1 MKINR
6 NRKSGVLLHPT
17 SLPGSSAI
25 GEIGPDAYRFID
37 HLSDMGQSLWQV
49 LPIGPTDNYNSPYSS
64 ISTFAGNPLLISLQ
78 LLVEDNLLSSKIL
91 DDCKQTTTN
100 YIPFNEVASFKIP
113 ILKEVSKN
121 FNLNASLEIK
131 DSFKQFCID
140 HSYWLDDYSQ
150 YCVLK
155 EENEQKSWINWNSK
169 TPKNKEAV
177 YSTKVIQFIFHNQ
190 WSRLRDYCLKKEV
203 QIIGDMPIYVGYDS
217 ADVYANRNL
226 FQLDDM
232 GKMVYQAGCPPCEY
246 QKEGQLWGNPL
257 YNWNNHEKTNF
268 DWWQKRF
275 KKLLEMVDM
284 IRLDHFIGYAK
295 YYRIPINEKT
305 AHNGEWVPAPGE
317 KLFNVLSSTI
327 TDLNVIAEDL
337 GDVTEEVTT
346 LRDKF
351 NFPGM
356 QVLQFD
362 FDHQSELKKNIENSV
377 IYTGTHDNDTILGWF
392 NSLPQ
397 SDLNQEVLTKNKLLS
412 FFNCKL
418 EDIHW
423 EMINYTMSAESNVA
437 IIPIQD
443 ILGKD
448 SLCRFNTPGTL
459 SSNNWSWRM
468 EEELTESIK
477 NKLIKLTKAHNR
489 KN

>member
-1 MKINR
+1 
-6 NRKSGVLLHPT
+6 
-17 SLPGSSAI
+17 
-25 GEIGPDAYRFID
+25 
-37 HLSDMGQSLWQV
+37 
-49 LPIGPTDNYNSPYSS
+49 
-64 ISTFAGNPLLISLQ
+64 
-78 LLVEDNLLSSKIL
+78 
-91 DDCKQTTTN
+91 
-100 YIPFNEVASFKIP
+100 
-113 ILKEVSKN
+113 
-121 FNLNASLEIK
+121 
-131 DSFKQFCID
+131 
-140 HSYWLDDYSQ
+140 
-150 YCVLK
+150 
-155 EENEQKSWINWNSK
+155 
-169 TPKNKEAV
+169 
-177 YSTKVIQFIFHNQ
+177 
-190 WSRLRDYCLKKEV
+190 
-203 QIIGDMPIYVGYDS
+203 
-217 ADVYANRNL
+217 
-226 FQLDDM
+226 
-232 GKMVYQAGCPPCEY
+232 
-246 QKEGQLWGNPL
+246 
-257 YNWNNHEKTNF
+257 
-268 DWWQKRF
+268 
-275 KKLLEMVDM
+275 M

-397 SDLNQEVLTKNKLLS
+397 SDSNQEVLTKNKLLS